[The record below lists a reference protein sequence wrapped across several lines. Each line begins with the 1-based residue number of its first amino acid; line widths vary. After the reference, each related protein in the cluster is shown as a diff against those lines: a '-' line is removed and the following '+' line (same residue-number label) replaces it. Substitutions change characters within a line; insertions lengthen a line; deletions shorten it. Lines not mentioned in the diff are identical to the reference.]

1 MKKYNKVVLKIGSA
15 LINESNSASSQII
28 ENLTRQVSGLS
39 NNTQFIIVSSG
50 AISQGMNILNINN
63 KPKDLESLQALAAI
77 GQQQLMGL
85 YEKYFNN
92 FNKLIAQVL
101 LTHDDMNDNGR
112 YMNAKATIE
121 KLLLLNVIPIIN
133 ENDVV
138 ATEEIR
144 FGDNDKLAAM
154 VANLIEADLMIIL
167 TNQLG
172 FYNKNPDKHSDAE
185 LIENCSIKD
194 INIDEYN
201 SYEKS
206 DLGTGGFKTK
216 LQAVK
221 MISENGIDAYIAS
234 GLESDVLERIF
245 SNNNVGTYFKSEK

>member
-15 LINESNSASSQII
+15 LISESNSASLEII
-28 ENLTRQVSGLS
+28 ENLTRQVSALS
-39 NNTQFIIVSSG
+39 KNTQFIIVTSG

-92 FNKLIAQVL
+92 FNRLIAQVL
-101 LTHDDMNDNGR
+101 LTHDDMNDHGR

-121 KLLLLNVIPIIN
+121 KLLSLKVIPIIN

-154 VANLIEADLMIIL
+154 VSNLISADLMIIL
-167 TNQLG
+167 TNQAG
-172 FYNKNPDKHSDAE
+172 FFDKNPDKHDNAK
-185 LIENCSIKD
+185 LIKKCNISD
-194 INIDEYN
+194 ININQFNID
-201 SYEKS
+201 EKS

-216 LQAVK
+216 LQAVEMVYK
-221 MISENGIDAYIAS
+221 NDIDTIIAS
-234 GLESDVLERIF
+234 GFENDVLQRIF
-245 SNNNVGTYFKSEK
+245 SGEDVGTFFESET

>member
-15 LINESNSASSQII
+15 LISESNSASLEII
-28 ENLTRQVSGLS
+28 ENLTRQVSALS
-39 NNTQFIIVSSG
+39 KNTQFIIVTSG

-92 FNKLIAQVL
+92 FNRLIAQVL
-101 LTHDDMNDNGR
+101 LTHDDMNDHGR

-121 KLLLLNVIPIIN
+121 KLLSLKVIPIIN

-154 VANLIEADLMIIL
+154 VSNLISADLMIIL
-167 TNQLG
+167 TNQAG
-172 FYNKNPDKHSDAE
+172 FFDKNPDKHDNAK
-185 LIENCSIKD
+185 LIKKCNISD
-194 INIDEYN
+194 ININQFNID
-201 SYEKS
+201 EKS

-216 LQAVK
+216 LQAVEMVYK
-221 MISENGIDAYIAS
+221 NDIDTIIAS
-234 GLESDVLERIF
+234 GFEKDVLQRIF
-245 SNNNVGTYFKSEK
+245 SGEDVGTFFESET

>member
-15 LINESNSASSQII
+15 LINESNSASTQII
-28 ENLTRQVSGLS
+28 ENLTRQVSDLS
-39 NNTQFIIVSSG
+39 DNTQFIIVSSG
-50 AISQGMNILNINN
+50 AISQGMNILNIMN

-77 GQQQLMGL
+77 GQQKLMGL

-92 FNKLIAQVL
+92 FNRLIAQVL

>member
-15 LINESNSASSQII
+15 LISESNSASLQII
-28 ENLTRQVSGLS
+28 ENLTRQVSDLS
-39 NNTQFIIVSSG
+39 KNTKFIIVTSG

-85 YEKYFNN
+85 YEKYFNS
-92 FNKLIAQVL
+92 FNRLIAQVL

-154 VANLIEADLMIIL
+154 VANLIDADLMIIL
-167 TNQLG
+167 TNQSG
-172 FYNKNPDKHSDAE
+172 FYNKNPDKHNDAK
-185 LIENCSIKD
+185 LIENCNIKD

-201 SYEKS
+201 SHEKS

-216 LQAVK
+216 LQAIK
-221 MISENGIDAYIAS
+221 MISENGIDAIIAS
-234 GLESDVLERIF
+234 GLESDVVKRIL
-245 SNNNVGTYFKSEK
+245 SDEKVGTYFKSEE